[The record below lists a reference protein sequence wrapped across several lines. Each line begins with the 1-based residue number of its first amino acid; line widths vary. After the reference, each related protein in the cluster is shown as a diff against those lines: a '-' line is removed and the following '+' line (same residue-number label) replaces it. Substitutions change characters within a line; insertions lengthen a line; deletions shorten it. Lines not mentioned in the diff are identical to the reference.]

1 MEPGELMNNV
11 LSFGV
16 VATLLAVATRMPAP
30 LPSEPIGVFAI
41 LDKVVMK
48 PNAEQP
54 TEVELQGAFAVAE
67 GSRGDYYRAP
77 RRGSLR
83 FSAGKKPEEA
93 VAQWRELQ
101 KHAGSGVCVALSTR
115 YEQHA
120 AQSPLRVTPPG
131 EPTAPPVPFGP
142 GMGVTVMQNVHYG
155 PVRELELLPRCLE
168 TKLAAP
174 GRTEW
179 PYQKVELACEN
190 CIAKDKDLSYV
201 FEVETSDGER
211 FASGLVPA
219 GEGKTTWTTG
229 LALQAGEKVTWSV
242 HVTGPGVERA
252 PFDSKSCSVPVAT
265 EGR

>member
-1 MEPGELMNNV
+1 MNHV

-16 VATLLAVATRMPAP
+16 VATLLATTAPVPAP
-30 LPSEPIGVFAI
+30 QPVVALPSEPIGVFAI

-77 RRGSLR
+77 RRGVLR

-93 VAQWRELQ
+93 VSQWRELA

-115 YEQHA
+115 SEQFVS
-120 AQSPLRVTPPG
+120 QNPLRVAALG
-131 EPTAPPVPFGP
+131 EPAGPAVPFGP

-155 PVRELELLPRCLE
+155 PVRELELLPRCLD
-168 TKLAAP
+168 TALAAP

-179 PYQKVELACEN
+179 PYEKVTFACEN
-190 CIAKDKDLSYV
+190 CIAKDKDLFYV

-219 GEGKTTWTTG
+219 GEGKTSWTTG

-242 HVTGPGVERA
+242 HVTGKGVERA
-252 PFDSKSCSVPVAT
+252 PFDSRSCLVPAAAA
-265 EGR
+265 GR